1 MAHVVPLALQFV
13 RPDLTAEVP
22 SPPHDSLSTDARRR
36 YVQSHPL
43 SFLNVT
49 RAPDDEDNG
58 TGDVLA
64 AGRQS
69 LEHLLAEGVFG
80 PSTGP
85 AFFVYRLE
93 QGSHCQTGLVAGVAT
108 ADYENATVKVHEQ
121 VRRERVGH
129 LARHLRVVGAQSSPI
144 ALAYAG
150 HPLVT
155 EAIART
161 AERSSPF
168 LDFSDDR
175 GLRQQIWQ
183 VTDSADIAAMD
194 GAFDDASLYLIDGH
208 HRAAAA
214 SADHQ
219 DFGSQNGGTH
229 FMLAALFPHEEL
241 RSFAFHRFLS
251 AVDPVAIEAEITAHL
266 PVRKTTDL
274 NTVATRGE
282 AEIALALPT
291 DGGDDPTQWLLIDVP
306 LDPTDTVGL
315 SNIDPVRLS
324 ERVLEPLLGIE
335 EASSDKRLTYVPGT
349 GDIDELATIQPDRG
363 EAVFVMRAIATS
375 TLLAVSDAQLVMP
388 PKSTYFQPK
397 VRSGLFVR
405 LVS

>member
-1 MAHVVPLALQFV
+1 M
-13 RPDLTAEVP
+13 
-22 SPPHDSLSTDARRR
+22 
-36 YVQSHPL
+36 

-49 RAPDDEDNG
+49 RAPDDADNG
-58 TGDVLA
+58 TGDVLT

-69 LEHLLAEGVFG
+69 LEQLLAEGVFG

-93 QGSHCQTGLVAGVAT
+93 QGSHCQTGIVAGVAT

-155 EAIART
+155 EAIAQT

-183 VTDSADIAAMD
+183 VTDSADIAAID

-251 AVDPVAIEAEITAHL
+251 AVDPVAIEAEITARL

-274 NTVATRGE
+274 NTVAARGE

-291 DGGDDPTQWLLIDVP
+291 DDGDDPTQWLLID
-306 LDPTDTVGL
+306 L
-315 SNIDPVRLS
+315 SLIH
-324 ERVLEPLLGIE
+324 I
-335 EASSDKRLTYVPGT
+335 
-349 GDIDELATIQPDRG
+349 
-363 EAVFVMRAIATS
+363 
-375 TLLAVSDAQLVMP
+375 
-388 PKSTYFQPK
+388 
-397 VRSGLFVR
+397 
-405 LVS
+405 